1 MPAGKGGR
9 AAKGGRG
16 KGSSQSRKAVKT
28 VKADDLEF
36 LSSDEDDEPNTM
48 KVLRSL
54 LVERGSSGT
63 VADLVKRG
71 RPKSEQTVNVECKP
85 DQLRLLQS
93 VLKEQKRSEEQKE
106 RTEMATAVADIVI
119 EKLSGGG
126 AGLPRTD
133 MLCT

>member
-54 LVERGSSGT
+54 LVHGAWIKRDGRGPREEGT
-63 VADLVKRG
+63 
-71 RPKSEQTVNVECKP
+71 
-85 DQLRLLQS
+85 
-93 VLKEQKRSEEQKE
+93 
-106 RTEMATAVADIVI
+106 TE
-119 EKLSGGG
+119 K
-126 AGLPRTD
+126 
-133 MLCT
+133 

>member
-71 RPKSEQTVNVECKP
+71 RSKSEQTVNVECKP

-93 VLKEQKRSEEQKE
+93 VLKEQKRSD
-106 RTEMATAVADIVI
+106 TEKT
-119 EKLSGGG
+119 S
-126 AGLPRTD
+126 
-133 MLCT
+133 

>member
-71 RPKSEQTVNVECKP
+71 RPKSEQTVNVGPLFLAQTLKP
-85 DQLRLLQS
+85 KPIPPNR
-93 VLKEQKRSEEQKE
+93 
-106 RTEMATAVADIVI
+106 
-119 EKLSGGG
+119 EKG
-126 AGLPRTD
+126 
-133 MLCT
+133 